1 MIAID
6 SSFCKNKLKAFH
18 LLIGIV
24 IFVLVGISVN
34 LSAQQFAGGTGSAAN
49 PYLIANITHL
59 QNMRFSSNSA
69 HYKLINDIDATIT
82 ATWNAGSGFVPL
94 PWFGGNL
101 DGDGFSI
108 SNFFINLPGNGQTAL
123 FSSTGNNAIIKN
135 LNFIN
140 ANITGGNNTAL
151 VAGASGGTIESIV
164 ATGTVSGLSNAGGL
178 VGQGYSGAS
187 VSNVTFTG
195 SVEGTGDNVGGIIG
209 YNQNSLSN
217 ATFFGLV
224 NGSSYVSGCAGKNE
238 GTISNITVSA
248 DISASGNSVGGVA
261 GWNNNGTIQGCSF
274 SGSIAGSDRIG
285 GLIGHNGY
293 ANSEIT
299 GCSVNAEVSGN
310 QNVGGLIGYS
320 QGGTIELSY
329 STGTVKGGASVGGLI
344 GNAADDVKVSVCFST
359 SDVSPAGSSGNLNQF
374 GGLIGNLSSGTVEN
388 CYSRGSV
395 TGNNKVGGLIG
406 EASKDA
412 TVRYSY
418 SLSYVSGNAGQTG
431 PLFGNVQNQTEV
443 ISCYW
448 NDYFSGQPFSAKGT
462 LITDTNA
469 LKTEITYQNWDF
481 TSVWSIDPAFS
492 INNGYPYLTALAG
505 SFLLIWTGNID
516 TEWEKAGNWTQ
527 NRIPDISD
535 NVIIPNDADNIA
547 VLSSAAAVKSIS
559 IKPAGQLV
567 IAHNGNLTVAETLSN
582 SAGTEGLI
590 IASNS
595 SGTGSLIHNTNN
607 VEASFQR
614 YITGV
619 PEAWHLLSSPMTN
632 QPFSPEFTPVHPED
646 CYGDSTCY
654 DLYHWHEPDTSWVYY
669 NMPGL
674 WATTHGSLSFIPG
687 AGYLVAYLDTNPV
700 KVFTG
705 TLNNGTVTLPLTKS
719 NNTSDEFGYILA
731 GNPYPSSIDWKATS
745 GWNRNSLEQESGGY
759 SIYIWNDTAMN
770 YGVYNS
776 SLTSD
781 EGSLGTGRYIAP
793 TQGFFVKASQNGSIT
808 MNNDVRSHNGSG
820 NWLRG
825 SKGGTEQLA
834 LSVAAD
840 NGSGA
845 DQALVAFGH
854 HTSEGNAPK
863 KFSFIST
870 APALYLATNNKA
882 PAAIRMLSSTEKHP
896 YIPLCFKP
904 GETGFFTFSAE
915 FDKNYFQIL
924 IIDDLFTGLSHNLLA
939 NPGFTFLASTA
950 DPTERF
956 AVRFREGNFANPH
969 QSLPANIFTNNSV
982 LYADLRLL
990 DQNKQYKL
998 RVYNLAGQMIF
1009 TQTMAGGSMNTFNLH
1024 NLQGIYIVRLTGIEG
1039 TLTNKLFW

>member
-6 SSFCKNKLKAFH
+6 SLTFKYRLKAFH

-24 IFVLVGISVN
+24 IFVFGSIPSNVT
-34 LSAQQFAGGTGSAAN
+34 AQQFAGGTGSAAN

-94 PWFGGNL
+94 PWFGGNF

-108 SNFFINLPGNGQTAL
+108 TGFFINRPGGGQTAL
-123 FSSTGNNAIIKN
+123 FSSIGNNAIIKD

-151 VAGASGGTIESIV
+151 VAGASGGTIENIV
-164 ATGTVSGLSNAGGL
+164 ATGTVSGLGNVGGL
-178 VGQGYSGAS
+178 VGQGYSSAS
-187 VSNVTFTG
+187 ITNVTFTG
-195 SVEGTGDNVGGIIG
+195 NVTGTNDNVGGIIG
-209 YNQNSLSN
+209 YNQNSLSD
-217 ATFFGLV
+217 ATFIGLV
-224 NGSSYVSGCAGKNE
+224 NGNSYASGGAGRNE
-238 GTISNITVSA
+238 GIISNVTVSA
-248 DISASGNSVGGVA
+248 DIVASGSSVGGVA

-274 SGSIAGSDRIG
+274 SGSIAGSDQIG

-293 ANSEIT
+293 VNSEIT
-299 GCSVNAEVSGN
+299 GCSVNAEVVGN

-320 QGGTIELSY
+320 QGGTIGLSY
-329 STGTVKGGASVGGLI
+329 TSGTVKGGTNVGGLV
-344 GNAADDVKVSVCFST
+344 GNAASNVKISICFST
-359 SDVSPAGSSGNLNQF
+359 SDVSPAGSSGNQNQF

-395 TGNNKVGGLIG
+395 TGNNKAGGLVGEASSNATIRYSYSIGYVSGGAGQTGGLIG
-406 EASKDA
+406 FAHPQS
-412 TVRYSY
+412 TV
-418 SLSYVSGNAGQTG
+418 TG
-431 PLFGNVQNQTEV
+431 
-443 ISCYW
+443 SYW
-448 NDYFSGQPFSAKGT
+448 NDHLSGQPFSAKGT

-469 LKTEITYQNWDF
+469 LKSESTYQNWDF
-481 TSVWSIDPAFS
+481 ASIWSIDPTYT
-492 INNGYPYLTALAG
+492 INNGYPYLTALTG
-505 SFLLIWTGNID
+505 SFQLIWTGNID
-516 TEWEKAGNWTQ
+516 TEWEKSGNWTQ
-527 NRIPDISD
+527 NRIPDFSD
-535 NVIIPNDADNIA
+535 NVIIPNDANNIA
-547 VLSSAAAVKSIS
+547 VLGSSATVKNLS
-559 IKPAGQLV
+559 IKPAGKLV
-567 IAHNGNLTVAETLSN
+567 IAHNGSLTVTETLSN
-582 SAGTEGLI
+582 SAGTDGLV

-595 SGTGSLIHNTNN
+595 SGTGSLIHITNN

-614 YITGV
+614 YITGL

-632 QPFSPEFTPVHPED
+632 QPFSPEFTPIHPED

-654 DLYHWHEPDTSWVYY
+654 DLYHWHEPDTSWIYY
-669 NMPGL
+669 NMPEL
-674 WATTHGSLSFIPG
+674 WAATHGSLSFIPG

-731 GNPYPSSIDWKATS
+731 GNPYPSSIDWKAPS

-759 SIYIWNDTAMN
+759 NIYIWNDTAMN

-776 SLTSD
+776 SLASD

-825 SKGGTEQLA
+825 SKGGTEQLV
-834 LSVAAD
+834 LSVAAQ

-845 DQALVAFGH
+845 DQTLVAFGH
-854 HTSEGNAPK
+854 HASEGGAPK
-863 KFSFIST
+863 KFSFINT
-870 APALYLATNNKA
+870 APALYLAMSNKA

-896 YIPLCFKP
+896 YIPLCFKA
-904 GETGFFTFSAE
+904 GVTGFFTFSAE
-915 FDKNYFQIL
+915 FDKHYFNTL

-939 NPGFTFLASTA
+939 NPGFTFMASTA
-950 DPTERF
+950 DPPERF
-956 AVRFREGNFANPH
+956 AVRFHEGNFANPH
-969 QSLPANIFTNNSV
+969 HTLPANLFTNNSI

-1009 TQTMAGGSMNTFNLH
+1009 TQTVAGGNMNTFNLH